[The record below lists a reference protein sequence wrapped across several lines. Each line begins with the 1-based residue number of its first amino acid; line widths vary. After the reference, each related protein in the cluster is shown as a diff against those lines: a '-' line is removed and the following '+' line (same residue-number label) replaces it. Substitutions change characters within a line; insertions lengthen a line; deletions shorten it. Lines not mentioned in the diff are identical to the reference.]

1 MKNFKKV
8 VLTILLG
15 VAVILPSSV
24 YALTEVKNEE
34 ELKNAI
40 KDGGEIVLQDNITLT
55 DIIEIKD
62 GNVII
67 NMNSKNITIEKGAFK
82 IFKGK
87 VEFTG
92 KGTIKDVREG
102 NSCTVWAYGSTNS
115 KDSEYT
121 TLNIGKDV
129 TIDTTQWGVCLGNAV
144 KDNKVAYGL
153 TLNFDGKI
161 ISSGIESGGMTIF
174 GNVKNGCSYDKKCDL
189 TNAPVV
195 NIGKTAYIKAD
206 GDVALYGA
214 GIGIWNI
221 NGGSF
226 ESKSVIG
233 IKSGKLI
240 INDGLFTAIG
250 DPKIGE
256 LYGNG
261 IYSTGS
267 SIQIENNKGY
277 AGNIEITINGGTFE
291 SDKGLSIYHYPPTKD
306 EENALKSLVIN
317 GGKFKAKYE
326 LLENDNVT
334 IEYGEFAS
342 EIIDLLKNGY
352 VQLFTNGVYTPS
364 NIIGGSAGLLING
377 KTTIDYIKPGEEVTI
392 STKGMFELE
401 SLDIT
406 TSDDKKVTVKDNKF
420 IMPSKLVRVNAKT
433 IELYEILF
441 DPNENVEVTF
451 TVDGVEKDIAKE
463 GSKVKFSYTVKEGY
477 VVKSISLVNTFTDK
491 EVEVKD
497 NTFTMPEGSVELKI
511 VTAEKGDIK
520 EVTKPIEVSKDVD
533 KEIVEDLSKV
543 KLDNTKTGLLESV
556 DTSKLEG
563 VTETDKVEVSI
574 KATLNSYDK
583 EKNTLVFDIKP
594 FYSINGTE
602 KGIIPNNLLTKTI
615 KIELPVP
622 SSVTDTHVKVI
633 HKSGEKV
640 IDTKNYEIKTREDS
654 KYITIE
660 TESFS
665 TFELSFYT
673 PSTVENPTTGDGSIG
688 YILLTIISLLGLAS
702 GYGLLKHSM
711 NK

>member
-1 MKNFKKV
+1 MKNLKKI
-8 VLTILLG
+8 VLSILLG
-15 VAVILPSSV
+15 VLVIVPSTV
-24 YALTEVKNEE
+24 YALTEVKTSE
-34 ELKNAI
+34 ELSEAVKN
-40 KDGGEIVLQDNITLT
+40 DGEIVLQN
-55 DIIEIKD
+55 DIIMTDDITVRGQKINIDLNGNSLTLKAYIRVYEGSLEFSGKGLIKD
-62 GNVII
+62 DR
-67 NMNSKNITIEKGAFK
+67 EDLR
-82 IFKGK
+82 
-87 VEFTG
+87 
-92 KGTIKDVREG
+92 GTIYV
-102 NSCTVWAYGSTNS
+102 YGSTDS
-115 KDSEYT
+115 KAVSFA
-121 TLNIGKDV
+121 TLTVGKDV
-129 TIDTTQWGVCLGNAV
+129 KIETKRYGIVVWPITENKKPVPTYFPTYGTVINFNGTIISTNENAGGITISGNL
-144 KDNKVAYGL
+144 KN
-153 TLNFDGKI
+153 DGKL
-161 ISSGIESGGMTIF
+161 E
-174 GNVKNGCSYDKKCDL
+174 
-189 TNAPVV
+189 NAPII
-195 NIGKTAYIKAD
+195 NIGKTAVVKTTAEA
-206 GDVALYGA
+206 ALYAA
-214 GIGIWNI
+214 GMGVWNI
-221 NGGSF
+221 NGGIY
-226 ESKSVIG
+226 EGKSAIG
-233 IKSGKLI
+233 IKSGKLV
-240 INDGLFTAIG
+240 INDGTFTATG
-250 DPKIGE
+250 EFKTGE

-277 AGNIEITINGGTFE
+277 AGNIEITINGGTFKSE
-291 SDKGLSIYHYPPTKD
+291 KGLSIYHYPPTTD

-317 GGKFKAKYE
+317 GGVFKANYK

-352 VQLFTNGVYTPS
+352 VQLFTDGVYTPS

-392 STKGMFELE
+392 STKGMYELE

-406 TSDDKKVTVKDNKF
+406 TSDDKEVSVKDNKF
-420 IMPSKLVRVNAKT
+420 IMPNKLVRVNAKT
-433 IELYEILF
+433 IELYEILYE
-441 DPNENVEVTF
+441 PNENVEVAF

-463 GSKVKFSYTVKEGY
+463 GSKVKFSYNVKEGY
-477 VVKSISLVNTFTDK
+477 VVKSISLVNIYTDE

-511 VTAEKGDIK
+511 VTTEKGDIK

>member
-1 MKNFKKV
+1 MKNFKKL
-8 VLTILLG
+8 VLTFIS
-15 VAVILPSSV
+15 VALVLVPSTLFAATV
-24 YALTEVKNEE
+24 EVKNEE
-34 ELKNAI
+34 ELFKAI
-40 KDGGEIVLQDNITLT
+40 SSDNTIILQSDVTLT
-55 DIIEIKD
+55 KALEIKGSNVTID
-62 GNVII
+62 LNGNTLTVENGYIDLF
-67 NMNSKNITIEKGAFK
+67 E
-82 IFKGK
+82 GK
-87 VEFTG
+87 LEFTG
-92 KGTIKDVREG
+92 KGIVKDIRVREKVT
-102 NSCTVWAYGSTNS
+102 STIWVEGSNDVNA
-115 KDSEYT
+115 KDFS
-121 TLNIGKDV
+121 TLVIGKDV
-129 TIDTTQWGVCLGNAV
+129 TIDTTQWGITISNLDSN
-144 KDNKVAYGL
+144 NKAYGV
-153 TLNFDGKI
+153 TVNFDGTL
-161 ISSGIESGGMTIF
+161 ISSAVKGGGITVF
-174 GNVKNGCSYDKKCDL
+174 GNVKNDGKIE
-189 TNAPVV
+189 NAPVI
-195 NIGKTAYIKAD
+195 NLGKTASVKVV
-206 GDVALYGA
+206 GDTALYGA
-214 GIGIWNI
+214 GMGVWNI
-221 NGGSF
+221 NGGIY
-226 ESKSVIG
+226 EGKSAIG
-233 IKSGKLI
+233 IKSGKLV
-240 INDGLFTAIG
+240 INDGTFTATG
-250 DPKIGE
+250 DPKTGE

-261 IYSTGS
+261 IISTGS

-291 SDKGLSIYHYPPTKD
+291 SNKGLSIYHYPPTTD

-317 GGKFKAKYE
+317 GGSFKAKYE
-326 LLENDNVT
+326 LLDNDNVT

-392 STKGMFELE
+392 STKGLFELE

-420 IMPSKLVRVNAKT
+420 IMPNKLVRVNAKT
-433 IELYEILF
+433 IELYEILYE
-441 DPNENVEVTF
+441 PNENVEVTF

-463 GSKVKFSYTVKEGY
+463 GSKVKFSYNVKEGY
-477 VVKSISLVNTFTDK
+477 VVKSISLVNIYTDE

-497 NTFTMPEGSVELKI
+497 NTFTMPDGSVELKI
-511 VTAEKGDIK
+511 VTTEKGDIK

-654 KYITIE
+654 KYVTIE

-702 GYGLLKHSM
+702 GYGLFKHSM

>member
-1 MKNFKKV
+1 MKNFKKI
-8 VLTILLG
+8 VLSILLG
-15 VAVILPSSV
+15 VLVIVPSTV
-24 YALTEVKNEE
+24 YALTEVKTNE
-34 ELKNAI
+34 ELKEAVKN
-40 KDGGEIVLQDNITLT
+40 DSEIVLQN
-55 DIIEIKD
+55 DIIMTDDITVRGQKINIDLNGNSLTLKAYIRVYEGSLEFSGKGLIKD
-62 GNVII
+62 DR
-67 NMNSKNITIEKGAFK
+67 EDLR
-82 IFKGK
+82 
-87 VEFTG
+87 
-92 KGTIKDVREG
+92 GTIYV
-102 NSCTVWAYGSTNS
+102 YGSTDS
-115 KDSEYT
+115 KAVSYA
-121 TLNIGKDV
+121 TLTVGKDV
-129 TIDTTQWGVCLGNAV
+129 KIETKRYGIVVWPITENKKPVPTYFPTYGTVINFNGTIISTNENAGGITISGNL
-144 KDNKVAYGL
+144 KN
-153 TLNFDGKI
+153 DGKL
-161 ISSGIESGGMTIF
+161 E
-174 GNVKNGCSYDKKCDL
+174 
-189 TNAPVV
+189 NAPII
-195 NIGKTAYIKAD
+195 NIGKTAVVKTTAEA
-206 GDVALYGA
+206 ALYAA
-214 GIGIWNI
+214 GIGVWNI
-221 NGGSF
+221 DGGVF
-226 ESKSVIG
+226 EGKSAIG
-233 IKSGKLI
+233 IKSGKLV
-240 INDGLFTAIG
+240 INDGTFTATG
-250 DPKIGE
+250 ETKTGE

-261 IYSTGS
+261 IISTGS

-291 SDKGLSIYHYPPTKD
+291 SNKGLSIYHYPPTTD

-317 GGKFKAKYE
+317 GGVFKAKYE

-352 VQLFTNGVYTPS
+352 VQLFTDGVYTPS

-406 TSDDKKVTVKDNKF
+406 TSDDKKVTVKGNKF
-420 IMPSKLVRVNAKT
+420 IMPNKLVRVNAKT
-433 IELYEILF
+433 IELYEILYE
-441 DPNENVEVTF
+441 PNENVKVTF

-463 GSKVKFSYTVKEGY
+463 GSKVKFSYNVKEGY
-477 VVKSISLVNTFTDK
+477 VVKSISLVNTYTDK

-497 NTFTMPEGSVELKI
+497 NTFTMPDGSVELKI
-511 VTAEKGDIK
+511 VTTEKGDIK

>member
-24 YALTEVKNEE
+24 YALTEVKTNE
-34 ELKNAI
+34 ELKEAVKN
-40 KDGGEIVLQDNITLT
+40 DSEIVLQN
-55 DIIEIKD
+55 DIIMTDDIIVRGQKINIDLNGNSLTLKAYIRVYEGSLEFSGKGLIKD
-62 GNVII
+62 DR
-67 NMNSKNITIEKGAFK
+67 EDLR
-82 IFKGK
+82 
-87 VEFTG
+87 
-92 KGTIKDVREG
+92 GTIYV
-102 NSCTVWAYGSTNS
+102 YGSTDS
-115 KDSEYT
+115 KAVSFANLT
-121 TLNIGKDV
+121 VGKDV
-129 TIDTTQWGVCLGNAV
+129 KIETKRYGITVWPITENKKPVPTYFPTYGTVINFNGTIISTNENAGGITISGNL
-144 KDNKVAYGL
+144 KN
-153 TLNFDGKI
+153 DGKL
-161 ISSGIESGGMTIF
+161 E
-174 GNVKNGCSYDKKCDL
+174 
-189 TNAPVV
+189 NAPII
-195 NIGKTAYIKAD
+195 NIGKTAVVKTTAEA
-206 GDVALYGA
+206 ALYAA
-214 GIGIWNI
+214 GIGVWNI
-221 NGGSF
+221 DGGIY
-226 ESKSVIG
+226 EGKSAIG
-233 IKSGKLI
+233 IKSGKLV
-240 INDGLFTAIG
+240 INDGTFTATG
-250 DPKIGE
+250 ETKTGE

-261 IYSTGS
+261 IISTGS
-267 SIQIENNKGY
+267 SIQIENNNGY
-277 AGNIEITINGGTFE
+277 AGNIEITINGGTFKSE
-291 SDKGLSIYHYPPTKD
+291 KGLSIYHYPPTKD

-317 GGKFKAKYE
+317 GGSFKANYK

-352 VQLFTNGVYTPS
+352 VQLFTDGVYTPS

-392 STKGMFELE
+392 STKGMYELE

-406 TSDDKKVTVKDNKF
+406 TSDDEKVTVKDNKF
-420 IMPSKLVRVNAKT
+420 IMPNKLVRVNAKT

-441 DPNENVEVTF
+441 DPNENVKVTF

-477 VVKSISLVNTFTDK
+477 VVKSISLVNIYTDE

-511 VTAEKGDIK
+511 VTTEKGEVK

-622 SSVTDTHVKVI
+622 SNVTDTHVKVI

>member
-8 VLTILLG
+8 VLSILLG
-15 VAVILPSSV
+15 VLVIVPSTV
-24 YALTEVKNEE
+24 YALTEVKTSE
-34 ELKNAI
+34 ELSEAVKN
-40 KDGGEIVLQDNITLT
+40 DGEIVLQN
-55 DIIEIKD
+55 DIIMTDDIIVRGQKINIDLNGNSLTLKAYIRVYEGSLEFSGKGLIKD
-62 GNVII
+62 DR
-67 NMNSKNITIEKGAFK
+67 EDLR
-82 IFKGK
+82 
-87 VEFTG
+87 
-92 KGTIKDVREG
+92 GTIYV
-102 NSCTVWAYGSTNS
+102 YGSTDS
-115 KDSEYT
+115 KAVSYA
-121 TLNIGKDV
+121 TLTVGKDV
-129 TIDTTQWGVCLGNAV
+129 KIETKRYGIVVWPITENKKPVPIYFPTYGTVINFNGTIISTNENAGGITISGNL
-144 KDNKVAYGL
+144 KN
-153 TLNFDGKI
+153 DGKL
-161 ISSGIESGGMTIF
+161 E
-174 GNVKNGCSYDKKCDL
+174 
-189 TNAPVV
+189 NAPII
-195 NIGKTAYIKAD
+195 NIGKTAVVKTTAEA
-206 GDVALYGA
+206 ALYAA
-214 GIGIWNI
+214 GIGVWNI
-221 NGGSF
+221 DGGVF
-226 ESKSVIG
+226 EGKSAIG
-233 IKSGKLI
+233 IKSGKLV
-240 INDGLFTAIG
+240 INDGTFTATG
-250 DPKIGE
+250 EFKTGE

-261 IYSTGS
+261 IISTGS

-277 AGNIEITINGGTFE
+277 AGNIEITINGGTFK
-291 SDKGLSIYHYPPTKD
+291 SDKGLSIYHYPPTTD

-317 GGKFKAKYE
+317 GGVFKAKYE

-392 STKGMFELE
+392 STKGMFELD

-406 TSDDKKVTVKDNKF
+406 TSDDKEVSVKDNKF
-420 IMPSKLVRVNAKT
+420 IMPNKLVRVNAKT

-441 DPNENVEVTF
+441 DPNENVKVTF

-477 VVKSISLVNTFTDK
+477 VVKSISLVNIYTDE

-511 VTAEKGDIK
+511 VTTEKGEVK

-673 PSTVENPTTGDGSIG
+673 PSTVENPTTGDSSIG

>member
-1 MKNFKKV
+1 MKNFKKI
-8 VLTILLG
+8 VLSILLG
-15 VAVILPSSV
+15 VLVIVPSTV
-24 YALTEVKNEE
+24 YALTEVKTNE
-34 ELKNAI
+34 ELKEAVKN
-40 KDGGEIVLQDNITLT
+40 DSEIVLQN
-55 DIIEIKD
+55 DIIMTDDITVRGQKINIDLNGNSLTLKAYIRVYEGSLEFSGKGLIKD
-62 GNVII
+62 DR
-67 NMNSKNITIEKGAFK
+67 EDLR
-82 IFKGK
+82 
-87 VEFTG
+87 
-92 KGTIKDVREG
+92 GTIYV
-102 NSCTVWAYGSTNS
+102 YGSTDS
-115 KDSEYT
+115 KAVSYA
-121 TLNIGKDV
+121 TLTVGKDV
-129 TIDTTQWGVCLGNAV
+129 KIETKRYGIVVWPITENKKPVPTYFPTYGTVINFNGTIISTNENAGGITISGNL
-144 KDNKVAYGL
+144 KN
-153 TLNFDGKI
+153 DGKL
-161 ISSGIESGGMTIF
+161 E
-174 GNVKNGCSYDKKCDL
+174 
-189 TNAPVV
+189 NAPII
-195 NIGKTAYIKAD
+195 NIGKTAVVKTTAEA
-206 GDVALYGA
+206 ALYAA
-214 GIGIWNI
+214 GIGVWNI
-221 NGGSF
+221 DGGVF
-226 ESKSVIG
+226 EGKSAIG
-233 IKSGKLI
+233 IKSGKLV
-240 INDGLFTAIG
+240 INDGTFTATG
-250 DPKIGE
+250 ETKTGE

-261 IYSTGS
+261 IISTGS

-277 AGNIEITINGGTFE
+277 AGNIEITINGGTFKSE
-291 SDKGLSIYHYPPTKD
+291 KGLSIYHYPPTTD

-317 GGKFKAKYE
+317 GGVFKANYK

-352 VQLFTNGVYTPS
+352 VQLFTNAVYTPS

-392 STKGMFELE
+392 STKGMFELD

-406 TSDDKKVTVKDNKF
+406 TSDDKEVSVKDNKF
-420 IMPSKLVRVNAKT
+420 IMPNKLVRVNAKT

-441 DPNENVEVTF
+441 DPNENVKVAF

-463 GSKVKFSYTVKEGY
+463 GSKVKFSYNVKEGY
-477 VVKSISLVNTFTDK
+477 VVKSISLVNIYTDE

-497 NTFTMPEGSVELKI
+497 NTFTMPDGSVELKI
-511 VTAEKGDIK
+511 VTTEKGDIK

-702 GYGLLKHSM
+702 GYCLLKHSM

>member
-1 MKNFKKV
+1 MKNFKKI
-8 VLTILLG
+8 VLSILLG
-15 VAVILPSSV
+15 VLVIVPSTV
-24 YALTEVKNEE
+24 YALTEVKTNE
-34 ELKNAI
+34 ELKEAVKN
-40 KDGGEIVLQDNITLT
+40 DNEIVLQN
-55 DIIEIKD
+55 DIIMTDDITVRGQKINIDLNGNSLTLKAYIRVYEGSLEFSGKGLIKD
-62 GNVII
+62 DR
-67 NMNSKNITIEKGAFK
+67 EDL
-82 IFKGK
+82 
-87 VEFTG
+87 
-92 KGTIKDVREG
+92 KGTIYV
-102 NSCTVWAYGSTNS
+102 YGSTDS
-115 KDSEYT
+115 KAVSYA
-121 TLNIGKDV
+121 TLTVGKDV
-129 TIDTTQWGVCLGNAV
+129 KIETKRYGIVVWPITENKKPVPTYFPTYGTVINFNGTIISTNENAGGITISGNL
-144 KDNKVAYGL
+144 KN
-153 TLNFDGKI
+153 DGKL
-161 ISSGIESGGMTIF
+161 E
-174 GNVKNGCSYDKKCDL
+174 
-189 TNAPVV
+189 NAPII
-195 NIGKTAYIKAD
+195 NIGKTAVVKTTAEA
-206 GDVALYGA
+206 ALYAA
-214 GIGIWNI
+214 GIGVWNI
-221 NGGSF
+221 DGGVF
-226 ESKSVIG
+226 EGKSAIG
-233 IKSGKLI
+233 IKSGKLV
-240 INDGLFTAIG
+240 INDGTFTATG
-250 DPKIGE
+250 ETKTGE

-261 IYSTGS
+261 IISTGS

-291 SDKGLSIYHYPPTKD
+291 SNKGLSIYHYPPTTD

-317 GGKFKAKYE
+317 GGVFKAKYE

-352 VQLFTNGVYTPS
+352 VQLFTDGVYTPS

-392 STKGMFELE
+392 STKGMYELE

-406 TSDDKKVTVKDNKF
+406 TSDDEKVTVKDNKF
-420 IMPSKLVRVNAKT
+420 IMPNKLVRVNAKT

-441 DPNENVEVTF
+441 DPNENVKVTF

-477 VVKSISLVNTFTDK
+477 VVKSISLVNIYTDE

-497 NTFTMPEGSVELKI
+497 NTFTMPDGSVELKI
-511 VTAEKGDIK
+511 VTTEKGDIK

-673 PSTVENPTTGDGSIG
+673 PSTVENPTTGDGNIG
-688 YILLTIISLLGLAS
+688 YILLTVISLLGLVS
-702 GYGLLKHSM
+702 GYGLFKHSM

>member
-1 MKNFKKV
+1 MKNFKKI
-8 VLTILLG
+8 VLSILLG
-15 VAVILPSSV
+15 VLVIVPSTV
-24 YALTEVKNEE
+24 YALTEVKTNE
-34 ELKNAI
+34 ELKEAVKN
-40 KDGGEIVLQDNITLT
+40 DSEIVLQN
-55 DIIEIKD
+55 DIIMTDDITVRGQKINIDLNGNSLTLKAYIRVYEGSLEFSGKGLIKD
-62 GNVII
+62 DR
-67 NMNSKNITIEKGAFK
+67 EDLR
-82 IFKGK
+82 
-87 VEFTG
+87 
-92 KGTIKDVREG
+92 GTIYV
-102 NSCTVWAYGSTNS
+102 YGSTDS
-115 KDSEYT
+115 KAVSYA
-121 TLNIGKDV
+121 TLTVGKDV
-129 TIDTTQWGVCLGNAV
+129 KIETKRYGIVVWPITENKKPVPTYFPTYGTVINFNGTIISTNENAGGITISGNL
-144 KDNKVAYGL
+144 KN
-153 TLNFDGKI
+153 DGKL
-161 ISSGIESGGMTIF
+161 E
-174 GNVKNGCSYDKKCDL
+174 
-189 TNAPVV
+189 NAPII
-195 NIGKTAYIKAD
+195 NIGKTAVVKTTAEA
-206 GDVALYGA
+206 ALYAA
-214 GIGIWNI
+214 GIGVWNI
-221 NGGSF
+221 DGGVF
-226 ESKSVIG
+226 EGKSAIG
-233 IKSGKLI
+233 IKSGKLV
-240 INDGLFTAIG
+240 INDGTFTATG
-250 DPKIGE
+250 ETKTGE

-261 IYSTGS
+261 IISTGS

-277 AGNIEITINGGTFE
+277 AGNIEITINGGTFKSE
-291 SDKGLSIYHYPPTKD
+291 KGLSIYHYPPTTD

-317 GGKFKAKYE
+317 GGSFKANYK

-392 STKGMFELE
+392 STKEMFELD

-406 TSDDKKVTVKDNKF
+406 TSDDKEVSVKDNKF
-420 IMPSKLVRVNAKT
+420 IMPNKLVRVNAKT
-433 IELYEILF
+433 IELYEILYE
-441 DPNENVEVTF
+441 PNENVEVTF

-463 GSKVKFSYTVKEGY
+463 GSKVKFSYNVKEGY
-477 VVKSISLVNTFTDK
+477 VVKSISLVNIYTDE

-497 NTFTMPEGSVELKI
+497 NTFTMPDGSVELKI
-511 VTAEKGDIK
+511 VTTEKGDIK

>member
-1 MKNFKKV
+1 MKSFKKV
-8 VLTILLG
+8 VLTFIS
-15 VAVILPSSV
+15 VALVLVPSTLFAATV
-24 YALTEVKNEE
+24 EVKNEE
-34 ELKNAI
+34 ELFKAI
-40 KDGGEIVLQDNITLT
+40 SSDNTIILQSDVTLT
-55 DIIEIKD
+55 KTLKIKGSNVTID
-62 GNVII
+62 LNGNTLTVENGYIDLL
-67 NMNSKNITIEKGAFK
+67 
-82 IFKGK
+82 KGK
-87 VEFTG
+87 LEFTG
-92 KGTIKDVREG
+92 KGIVKDVRVREDVTSTTWVEG
-102 NSCTVWAYGSTNS
+102 S
-115 KDSEYT
+115 KDVNAKNYSVLT
-121 TLNIGKDV
+121 IGKDV
-129 TIDTTQWGVCLGNAV
+129 TIDTTQWAITVYHDDY
-144 KDNKVAYGL
+144 KAYGV
-153 TLNFDGKI
+153 TLNFNGTIESSAVNGGGITLNGFVKNDGKI
-161 ISSGIESGGMTIF
+161 E
-174 GNVKNGCSYDKKCDL
+174 
-189 TNAPVV
+189 NAPVI
-195 NIGKTAYIKAD
+195 NLGKTASVKVV
-206 GDVALYGA
+206 GDTALYGA
-214 GIGIWNI
+214 GMGVWNI
-221 NGGSF
+221 NGGMY
-226 ESKSVIG
+226 EGKSAIG
-233 IKSGKLI
+233 IKSGSLI
-240 INDGLFTAIG
+240 INDGVFTATG
-250 DPKIGE
+250 ENKTGE

-261 IYSTGS
+261 MISTGS

-277 AGNIEITINGGTFE
+277 AGNIEITINGGTFKSE
-291 SDKGLSIYHYPPTKD
+291 KGLSIYHYPPAED

-317 GGKFKAKYE
+317 GGVFNAKFE
-326 LLENDNVT
+326 LLKNDNVT
-334 IEYGEFAS
+334 IENGEFVQEVIS
-342 EIIDLLKNGY
+342 YLKNGY

-364 NIIGGSAGLLING
+364 NIIAGTAGLLING

-392 STKGMFELE
+392 STKGMYELE

-406 TSDDKKVTVKDNKF
+406 TSDDEKVTVKDNKF
-420 IMPSKLVRVNAKT
+420 IMPNKLVRVNAKT

-441 DPNENVEVTF
+441 DPNENVKVTF

-463 GSKVKFSYTVKEGY
+463 GSKVKFNYTVKEGY
-477 VVKSISLVNTFTDK
+477 VVKSISLVNTYTDK

-497 NTFTMPEGSVELKI
+497 NTFTMPDGSVELKI
-511 VTAEKGDIK
+511 VTTEKGEVK

-688 YILLTIISLLGLAS
+688 YLLLTIISLLGLAS

>member
-1 MKNFKKV
+1 MKSFKKV
-8 VLTILLG
+8 VLTFIS
-15 VAVILPSSV
+15 VALVLVPSTLFAATV
-24 YALTEVKNEE
+24 EVKNEE
-34 ELKNAI
+34 ELFKAI
-40 KDGGEIVLQDNITLT
+40 SSDNTIILQSDVTLT
-55 DIIEIKD
+55 KTLKIKGSNVTID
-62 GNVII
+62 LNGNTLTVENGYIDLL
-67 NMNSKNITIEKGAFK
+67 
-82 IFKGK
+82 KGK
-87 VEFTG
+87 LEFTG
-92 KGTIKDVREG
+92 KGIVKDVRVREDVTSTIWVEG
-102 NSCTVWAYGSTNS
+102 S
-115 KDSEYT
+115 KDVNAKNYSVLT
-121 TLNIGKDV
+121 IGKDV
-129 TIDTTQWGVCLGNAV
+129 TIDTTQWAITVYHDDY
-144 KDNKVAYGL
+144 KAYGV
-153 TLNFDGKI
+153 TLNFNGTIESSAVNGGGITLNGFVKNDGKI
-161 ISSGIESGGMTIF
+161 E
-174 GNVKNGCSYDKKCDL
+174 
-189 TNAPVV
+189 NAPVI
-195 NIGKTAYIKAD
+195 NLGKTASVKVV
-206 GDVALYGA
+206 GDTALYGA
-214 GIGIWNI
+214 GMGVWNI
-221 NGGSF
+221 NGGIY
-226 ESKSVIG
+226 EGKSAIG
-233 IKSGKLI
+233 IKSGKLV
-240 INDGLFTAIG
+240 INDGTFTATG
-250 DPKIGE
+250 EFKTGE

-261 IYSTGS
+261 IISTGS
-267 SIQIENNKGY
+267 SIQIENNNGY
-277 AGNIEITINGGTFE
+277 AGNIEITINGGTFKSE
-291 SDKGLSIYHYPPTKD
+291 KGLSIYHYPPTKD

-317 GGKFKAKYE
+317 GGVFKANYK

-392 STKGMFELE
+392 STKGMYELE

-406 TSDDKKVTVKDNKF
+406 TSDDEKVTVKDNKF
-420 IMPSKLVRVNAKT
+420 IMPNKLVRVNAKT

-441 DPNENVEVTF
+441 DPNENVKVTF

-477 VVKSISLVNTFTDK
+477 VVKSISLVNIYTDE

-511 VTAEKGDIK
+511 VTTEKGDIK

-702 GYGLLKHSM
+702 GYGLFKHSM

>member
-1 MKNFKKV
+1 MKNFKKI
-8 VLTILLG
+8 VLSILLG
-15 VAVILPSSV
+15 VLVIVPSTV
-24 YALTEVKNEE
+24 YALTEVKTNE
-34 ELKNAI
+34 ELKEAVKN
-40 KDGGEIVLQDNITLT
+40 DSEIVLQN
-55 DIIEIKD
+55 DIIMTDDITVRGQKINIDLNGNSLTLKAYIRVYEGSLEFSGKGLIKD
-62 GNVII
+62 DR
-67 NMNSKNITIEKGAFK
+67 EDLR
-82 IFKGK
+82 
-87 VEFTG
+87 
-92 KGTIKDVREG
+92 GTIYV
-102 NSCTVWAYGSTNS
+102 YGSTDS
-115 KDSEYT
+115 KAVSFA
-121 TLNIGKDV
+121 TLTVGKDV
-129 TIDTTQWGVCLGNAV
+129 KIETKRYGIVVWPITENKKPVPTYFPTYGTVINFNGTIISTNENAGGITISGNL
-144 KDNKVAYGL
+144 KN
-153 TLNFDGKI
+153 DGKL
-161 ISSGIESGGMTIF
+161 E
-174 GNVKNGCSYDKKCDL
+174 
-189 TNAPVV
+189 NAPII
-195 NIGKTAYIKAD
+195 NIGKTAVVKTTAEA
-206 GDVALYGA
+206 ALYAA
-214 GIGIWNI
+214 GIGVWNI
-221 NGGSF
+221 DGGVF
-226 ESKSVIG
+226 EGKSAIG
-233 IKSGKLI
+233 IKSGKLV
-240 INDGLFTAIG
+240 INDGTFTATG
-250 DPKIGE
+250 ETKTGE

-261 IYSTGS
+261 IISTGS

-291 SDKGLSIYHYPPTKD
+291 SNKGLSIYHYPPTID

-317 GGKFKAKYE
+317 GGVFKANYK

-392 STKGMFELE
+392 STKGMYELE

-406 TSDDKKVTVKDNKF
+406 TSDDEKVTVKDNKF
-420 IMPSKLVRVNAKT
+420 IMPNKLVRVNAKT

-441 DPNENVEVTF
+441 DPNENVKVTF

-477 VVKSISLVNTFTDK
+477 VVKSISLVNIYTDE

-511 VTAEKGDIK
+511 VTTEKGEVK

>member
-1 MKNFKKV
+1 MKNFKKI
-8 VLTILLG
+8 VLSILLG
-15 VAVILPSSV
+15 VLVIVPSTV
-24 YALTEVKNEE
+24 YALTEVKTNEE
-34 ELKNAI
+34 LSEAVKN
-40 KDGGEIVLQDNITLT
+40 DSEIVLQN
-55 DIIEIKD
+55 DIIMTDDITVRGQKINIDLNGNSLTLKAYIRVYEGSLEFSGKGLIKD
-62 GNVII
+62 DR
-67 NMNSKNITIEKGAFK
+67 EDLR
-82 IFKGK
+82 
-87 VEFTG
+87 
-92 KGTIKDVREG
+92 GTIYV
-102 NSCTVWAYGSTNS
+102 YGSTDS
-115 KDSEYT
+115 KAVSFA
-121 TLNIGKDV
+121 TLTVGKDV
-129 TIDTTQWGVCLGNAV
+129 KIETKRYGIVVWPITENKKPVPTYFPTYGTVINFNGTIISTNENAGGITISGNL
-144 KDNKVAYGL
+144 KN
-153 TLNFDGKI
+153 DGKL
-161 ISSGIESGGMTIF
+161 E
-174 GNVKNGCSYDKKCDL
+174 
-189 TNAPVV
+189 NAPII
-195 NIGKTAYIKAD
+195 NIGKTAVVKTTAEA
-206 GDVALYGA
+206 ALYAA
-214 GIGIWNI
+214 GIGVWNI
-221 NGGSF
+221 DGGVF
-226 ESKSVIG
+226 EGKSAIG
-233 IKSGKLI
+233 IKSGKLV
-240 INDGLFTAIG
+240 INDGTFTATG
-250 DPKIGE
+250 ETKTGE

-261 IYSTGS
+261 IISTGS

-291 SDKGLSIYHYPPTKD
+291 SNKGLSIYHYPPTTD

-317 GGKFKAKYE
+317 GGVFKANYK

-392 STKGMFELE
+392 STKGMFELD

-406 TSDDKKVTVKDNKF
+406 TSDDKEVSVKDNKF
-420 IMPSKLVRVNAKT
+420 IMPNKLVRVNAKT

-441 DPNENVEVTF
+441 DPNENVKVAF

-463 GSKVKFSYTVKEGY
+463 GSKVKFSYNVKEGY
-477 VVKSISLVNTFTDK
+477 VVKSISLVNIYTDE

-497 NTFTMPEGSVELKI
+497 NTFTMPDGSVELKI
-511 VTAEKGDIK
+511 VTTEKGDIK

>member
-1 MKNFKKV
+1 MKNFKKI
-8 VLTILLG
+8 VLSILLG
-15 VAVILPSSV
+15 VLVIVPSTV
-24 YALTEVKNEE
+24 YALTEVKTNE
-34 ELKNAI
+34 ELKEAVKN
-40 KDGGEIVLQDNITLT
+40 DGEIVLQN
-55 DIIEIKD
+55 DIIMTDDIIVRGQKINIDLNGNSLTLKAYIRVYEGSLEFSGKGLIKD
-62 GNVII
+62 DR
-67 NMNSKNITIEKGAFK
+67 EDLR
-82 IFKGK
+82 
-87 VEFTG
+87 
-92 KGTIKDVREG
+92 GTIYV
-102 NSCTVWAYGSTNS
+102 YGSTDS
-115 KDSEYT
+115 KAVSYA
-121 TLNIGKDV
+121 TLTVGKDV
-129 TIDTTQWGVCLGNAV
+129 KIETKRYGIVVWPITENKKPVPTYFPTYGTVINFNGTIISTNENAGGITISGNL
-144 KDNKVAYGL
+144 KN
-153 TLNFDGKI
+153 DGKL
-161 ISSGIESGGMTIF
+161 E
-174 GNVKNGCSYDKKCDL
+174 
-189 TNAPVV
+189 NAPII
-195 NIGKTAYIKAD
+195 NIGKTAVVKTTAEA
-206 GDVALYGA
+206 ALYAA
-214 GIGIWNI
+214 GIGVWNI
-221 NGGSF
+221 DGGVF
-226 ESKSVIG
+226 EGKSAIG
-233 IKSGKLI
+233 IKSGKLV
-240 INDGLFTAIG
+240 INDGTFTATG
-250 DPKIGE
+250 ELKTGE

-261 IYSTGS
+261 IISTGS

-291 SDKGLSIYHYPPTKD
+291 SNKGLSIYHYPPTTD

-317 GGKFKAKYE
+317 GGSFKAKYE
-326 LLENDNVT
+326 LLDNDNVT

-420 IMPSKLVRVNAKT
+420 IMPNKLVRVNAKT
-433 IELYEILF
+433 IELYEILYE
-441 DPNENVEVTF
+441 PNENVEVTF

-463 GSKVKFSYTVKEGY
+463 GSKVKFSYNVKEGY
-477 VVKSISLVNTFTDK
+477 VVKSISLVNIYTDE

-497 NTFTMPEGSVELKI
+497 NTFTMPDGSVELKI
-511 VTAEKGDIK
+511 VTTEKGEVK

>member
-8 VLTILLG
+8 VLTFIS
-15 VAVILPSSV
+15 VALVLVPSTLFAATV
-24 YALTEVKNEE
+24 EVKNEE
-34 ELKNAI
+34 ELFKAI
-40 KDGGEIVLQDNITLT
+40 SSDNTIILQSDVTLT
-55 DIIEIKD
+55 KALEIKGSNVTID
-62 GNVII
+62 LNGNTLTVENGYIDLL
-67 NMNSKNITIEKGAFK
+67 
-82 IFKGK
+82 KGK
-87 VEFTG
+87 LEFTG
-92 KGTIKDVREG
+92 KGIVKDVRVREKVTSTIWVEG
-102 NSCTVWAYGSTNS
+102 S
-115 KDSEYT
+115 KDVNAKDYSVLT
-121 TLNIGKDV
+121 IGKDV
-129 TIDTTQWGVCLGNAV
+129 TIDTTQWAITVYHDDY
-144 KDNKVAYGL
+144 KAYGV
-153 TLNFDGKI
+153 TLNFNGTIESSAVNGGGITLNGFVKNDGKI
-161 ISSGIESGGMTIF
+161 E
-174 GNVKNGCSYDKKCDL
+174 
-189 TNAPVV
+189 NAPVI
-195 NIGKTAYIKAD
+195 NLGKTASVKVV
-206 GDVALYGA
+206 GDTALYGA
-214 GIGIWNI
+214 GMGVLNI
-221 NGGSF
+221 NAGIYEG
-226 ESKSVIG
+226 KSAIG
-233 IKSGKLI
+233 IKSGSLI
-240 INDGLFTAIG
+240 INDGVFTATG
-250 DPKIGE
+250 ENKTGE

-261 IYSTGS
+261 MISTGS

-277 AGNIEITINGGTFE
+277 AGNIEITINGGTFKSE
-291 SDKGLSIYHYPPTKD
+291 KGLSIYHYPPAED

-317 GGKFKAKYE
+317 GGVFKAKYE

-352 VQLFTNGVYTPS
+352 VQLFTDGVYTPS
-364 NIIGGSAGLLING
+364 NIIGGSAGILING

-392 STKGMFELE
+392 STKGMYELE

-420 IMPSKLVRVNAKT
+420 IMPNKLVRVNAKT

-441 DPNENVEVTF
+441 DPNENVKVAF

-477 VVKSISLVNTFTDK
+477 VVKSISLVNTYTDK

-511 VTAEKGDIK
+511 VTTEKGDIK

-673 PSTVENPTTGDGSIG
+673 PSTVENPTTGDGNIG
-688 YILLTIISLLGLAS
+688 YILLTVISLLGLAS
-702 GYGLLKHSM
+702 GYGLFKHSM

>member
-1 MKNFKKV
+1 MKNFKKI
-8 VLTILLG
+8 VLSILLG
-15 VAVILPSSV
+15 VLVIVPSTV
-24 YALTEVKNEE
+24 YALTEVKTNE
-34 ELKNAI
+34 ELKEAVKN
-40 KDGGEIVLQDNITLT
+40 DSEIVLQN
-55 DIIEIKD
+55 DIIMTDDIIVRGQKINIDLNGNSLTLKAYIRVYEGSLEFSGKGLIKD
-62 GNVII
+62 DR
-67 NMNSKNITIEKGAFK
+67 EDLR
-82 IFKGK
+82 
-87 VEFTG
+87 
-92 KGTIKDVREG
+92 GTIYV
-102 NSCTVWAYGSTNS
+102 YGSTDS
-115 KDSEYT
+115 KAVSYA
-121 TLNIGKDV
+121 TLTVGKDV
-129 TIDTTQWGVCLGNAV
+129 KIETKRYGIVVWPITENKKPVPTYFPTYGTVINFNGTIISTNENAGGITISGNL
-144 KDNKVAYGL
+144 KN
-153 TLNFDGKI
+153 DGKL
-161 ISSGIESGGMTIF
+161 E
-174 GNVKNGCSYDKKCDL
+174 
-189 TNAPVV
+189 NAPII
-195 NIGKTAYIKAD
+195 NIGKTAVVKTTAEA
-206 GDVALYGA
+206 ALYAA
-214 GIGIWNI
+214 GIGVWNI
-221 NGGSF
+221 DGGVF
-226 ESKSVIG
+226 EGKSAIG
-233 IKSGKLI
+233 IKSGKLV
-240 INDGLFTAIG
+240 INDGTFTATG
-250 DPKIGE
+250 ETKTGE

-261 IYSTGS
+261 IISTGS

-291 SDKGLSIYHYPPTKD
+291 SNKGLSIYHYPPTTD

-317 GGKFKAKYE
+317 GGSFKAKYE
-326 LLENDNVT
+326 LLDNDNVT

-352 VQLFTNGVYTPS
+352 VQLFTNGVYTPN

-420 IMPSKLVRVNAKT
+420 IMPNKLVRVNAKT
-433 IELYEILF
+433 IELYEILYE
-441 DPNENVEVTF
+441 PNENVEVTF

-463 GSKVKFSYTVKEGY
+463 GSKVKFSYNVKEGY
-477 VVKSISLVNTFTDK
+477 VVKSISLVNIYTDE

-511 VTAEKGDIK
+511 VTTEKGDIK

-533 KEIVEDLSKV
+533 KEVVEDLSKV